1 MKAKNIAII
10 SAVAVLAA
18 GCGQVDSGETGIY
31 TTWGKAEREP
41 LDPGLHY
48 VNPFCSEIVRYSTR
62 EQREEIK
69 TATYTKDMQSAYVQ
83 LLVVFSVKRE
93 DAYNLH
99 VTYGQDYKSK
109 TVVPAV
115 FGAVKDVLG
124 QWEADKLVNGR
135 EKATKEIFDK
145 ATEMMSGQPVR
156 LVSVTI
162 LNIDYSDA
170 FEKAI
175 EAKQIATQE
184 AIKAKNRTVQIEEE
198 SRQEVIRAE
207 AKAKAKLA
215 IAEADAKAV
224 EIRGKALKENPDVI
238 KLEAI
243 GKWDGKAP
251 QTLIL
256 GSDSGTLVN
265 VKGN

>member
-1 MKAKNIAII
+1 M
-10 SAVAVLAA
+10 
-18 GCGQVDSGETGIY
+18 
-31 TTWGKAEREP
+31 GKAEREP

-69 TATYTKDMQSAYVQ
+69 TATYTKDMQSADVQ

-99 VTYGQDYKSK
+99 VTYGKDYKSK

-115 FGAVKDVLG
+115 FGAVKDILG

-207 AKAKAKLA
+207 AAAKAKLA
-215 IAEADAKAV
+215 LAEADANVGAIGSVVWDVKPLD
-224 EIRGKALKENPDVI
+224 EYNDINPVFPLMI
-238 KLEAI
+238 VLWPVTIIAMIGFFLFCATMGLTLFFRKKLEP
-243 GKWDGKAP
+243 KHKPEDKP
-251 QTLIL
+251 E
-256 GSDSGTLVN
+256 
-265 VKGN
+265 KK